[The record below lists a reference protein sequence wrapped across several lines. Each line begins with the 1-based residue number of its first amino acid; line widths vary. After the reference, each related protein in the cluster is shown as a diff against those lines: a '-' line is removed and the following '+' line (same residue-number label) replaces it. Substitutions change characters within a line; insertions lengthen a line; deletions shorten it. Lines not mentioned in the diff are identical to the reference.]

1 MSGLKA
7 GARRGGGRRPAV
19 RRSGRKREEGHVR
32 QMPAQVPRRDGSPAE
47 KAGGGMWPGT
57 PACRRRCAEEGASAR
72 FRRCRRRSR
81 ARASARRP
89 AADRSRLRSH
99 EEPQEGMAGKSL
111 QKAFGRCGAQGAG
124 VNRAWLGGFLRCR
137 PQGQRVQPELGVSEP
152 SCPGQEPRAWPLRL
166 PGMAR
171 RWMRPS
177 QLGGVQCGVVPAS
190 QEGTGLAPEME
201 DVRSLE
207 ALPARRAGTC
217 GSSQRRR
224 QILQAGASP
233 ASPFPRAWA
242 CPWQTGRNFSER
254 KPRTGSI
261 FPHGRRR
268 GCCPCIGFRSVS
280 HVRGPDACRWGRTGM
295 PCTCSRLRA

>member
-1 MSGLKA
+1 MRGARGRGEPRMAGRIPPVPAA
-7 GARRGGGRRPAV
+7 GA
-19 RRSGRKREEGHVR
+19 
-32 QMPAQVPRRDGSPAE
+32 
-47 KAGGGMWPGT
+47 
-57 PACRRRCAEEGASAR
+57 EGAAGTGRLGTFMPRAGASRMASSSAGDG
-72 FRRCRRRSR
+72 
-81 ARASARRP
+81 AEVDAPEPARR
-89 AADRSRLRSH
+89 
-99 EEPQEGMAGKSL
+99 
-111 QKAFGRCGAQGAG
+111 
-124 VNRAWLGGFLRCR
+124 
-137 PQGQRVQPELGVSEP
+137 VQS
-152 SCPGQEPRAWPLRL
+152 
-166 PGMAR
+166 
-171 RWMRPS
+171 
-177 QLGGVQCGVVPAS
+177 GVVPAS

-207 ALPARRAGTC
+207 ALPARRAGNC

-242 CPWQTGRNFSER
+242 CPRQTGRDFSER

-268 GCCPCIGFRSVS
+268 GCCPWIGFRSVS